1 MAGSALWR
9 ANRLDR
15 ARRGFYFLRRLGRHI
30 HYFLGRWRGR
40 VMVVAGGLRQQHP
53 GHRGGGYVS
62 GVFGGMRGGKGCHFH
77 DCIVA
82 YSVCY
87 TRIKAPHGMLR

>member
-1 MAGSALWR
+1 
-9 ANRLDR
+9 
-15 ARRGFYFLRRLGRHI
+15 
-30 HYFLGRWRGR
+30 
-40 VMVVAGGLRQQHP
+40 MVVAGGLRQQHP

-87 TRIKAPHGMLR
+87 TRIKAPHGMLRQRLPLGGVLGRHEDGACPLSVKKRVGGDITACISCMAC